1 MTVDEFVDLVVRV
14 LGTNRRPNPEQRACL
29 SHDPAI
35 PVLIVAGPGSGKT
48 TVLVLRALRHVLV
61 DRTPPEQI
69 MITTFTRKAAKE
81 IRTRL
86 IEWGI
91 PLIEQVLTG
100 EPGLYDADYL
110 AFLRVVDIN
119 RFITGTLD
127 SLCEEALSS
136 ARAPNERPPVV
147 IEAFAANQ
155 ILARRGQ
162 IFEALRQVG
171 QPFQD
176 YLGQYANSGD
186 PPVTL
191 GETTRVVRTL
201 VDRLIQD
208 EVNRPTY
215 GGQGPQ
221 QAARQAVLEIFDRYT
236 EYLRDTN
243 QMDFPTLERVFLDRL
258 QAGRVPGSIA
268 NLAALLVDEYQ
279 DTNPLQERIY
289 LEAGAPDAGGAHRR
303 RRRRSIALPVSWC
316 HHRTFPR
323 LLCSCLRRARWP
335 HTATAL
341 SHGELPLH
349 ARDRRFLQYVCAKRS

>member
-1 MTVDEFVDLVVRV
+1 M
-14 LGTNRRPNPEQRACL
+14 
-29 SHDPAI
+29 H
-35 PVLIVAGPGSGKT
+35 
-48 TVLVLRALRHVLV
+48 
-61 DRTPPEQI
+61 
-69 MITTFTRKAAKE
+69 
-81 IRTRL
+81 
-86 IEWGI
+86 
-91 PLIEQVLTG
+91 
-100 EPGLYDADYL
+100 DADYL

-155 ILARRGQ
+155 VLARRGQ
-162 IFEALRQVG
+162 IFETLRQVG
-171 QPFQD
+171 QPFRD

-215 GGQGPQ
+215 GGQGPY

-243 QMDFPTLERVFLDRL
+243 QMDFPTLERVLLDRL
-258 QAGRVPGSIA
+258 QAGRVPGSMA

-289 LEAGAPDAGGAHRR
+289 LELARQTRAAQLVNATRGAARR
-303 RRRRSIALPVSWC
+303 TYTVTTHAIQCLNMSANAECYGYCLIAP
-316 HHRTFPR
+316 
-323 LLCSCLRRARWP
+323 
-335 HTATAL
+335 
-341 SHGELPLH
+341 E
-349 ARDRRFLQYVCAKRS
+349 